1 MSITITIVIIIV
13 TCIVSFLSFSNSD
26 LENKLIF
33 YPPAVSQNNEWYR
46 FFSCGLIHK
55 DIPHL
60 LFNMYALYLFGQ
72 GQGESGVEFDFMLI
86 FKDLGKLLYLLL
98 YVAALGVCLIPTYNS
113 HKNNSQYR
121 SLGASG
127 AVSAVVFAYILF
139 NPMQGVGLIFL
150 PIFIPGFLFGII
162 YLLISYW
169 LSKKGGSNINHSA
182 HIWGALFGIVFV
194 LIACRLFGD
203 YPVLANFWLSIKTFN
218 LSKLFSTY

>member
-1 MSITITIVIIIV
+1 MSFTITIVIIII

-72 GQGESGVEFDFMLI
+72 GQGESGVEFDFIFI

-194 LIACRLFGD
+194 LIASKLFGD
-203 YPVLANFWLSIKTFN
+203 YPVLSNFWLDIKRFN